1 MCGRYFI
8 AEDDTA
14 EDLQQ
19 IIEQVNRRYNGE
31 TPLKV
36 SGEIFPTDTVPVIA
50 NSRSMMPTP
59 FAMRWGYTVP
69 DRQPLINARSE
80 TAASKIMFK
89 DGMAQRRCLIP
100 ASHYFEW
107 EKRGREKIK
116 YAIRPT
122 ESGTL
127 YMAGIYRVV
136 AGQPEFSILT
146 RDPAQSIAFIHNRMP
161 VILPLEA
168 HADWLNIRYNGEDVL
183 RAAVTHVSYTNA

>member
-80 TAASKIMFK
+80 PAAAKIMFK
-89 DGMAQRRCLIP
+89 DGMAQMRCLIP
-100 ASHYFEW
+100 AIHYFEC

>member
-1 MCGRYFI
+1 
-8 AEDDTA
+8 
-14 EDLQQ
+14 
-19 IIEQVNRRYNGE
+19 
-31 TPLKV
+31 
-36 SGEIFPTDTVPVIA
+36 
-50 NSRSMMPTP
+50 
-59 FAMRWGYTVP
+59 
-69 DRQPLINARSE
+69 
-80 TAASKIMFK
+80 MFK

-136 AGQPEFSILT
+136 AGEPEFSILT